1 MVWIIIRELLTPR
14 TASQASRINKN
25 FVLIKWYVDKRTLE
39 QHETKVLKVI
49 SRKKFKRKKNY
60 STNLLFQVHSYWTR
74 NICQYYQTLEN
85 FHL

>member
-39 QHETKVLKVI
+39 QDETKVLKVI
-49 SRKKFKRKKNY
+49 SRKKFKRKKI
-60 STNLLFQVHSYWTR
+60 TR
-74 NICQYYQTLEN
+74 LIYCVKCIRIGHEIFVNIIR
-85 FHL
+85 H